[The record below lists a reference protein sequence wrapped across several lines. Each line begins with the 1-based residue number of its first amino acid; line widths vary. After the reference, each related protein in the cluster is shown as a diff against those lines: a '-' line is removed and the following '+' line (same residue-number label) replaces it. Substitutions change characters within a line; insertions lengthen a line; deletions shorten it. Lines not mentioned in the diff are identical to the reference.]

1 MNLIVNV
8 YNKFTGKRDGFVVDS
23 NTSTIAKITRASFN
37 NLNTTFS
44 KSFKNSNII
53 VAFGVKNALD
63 IKDIETVNEVGQA
76 HSRDL
81 QLWGRSFFLKTTLI
95 LNTIKYKQL

>member
-1 MNLIVNV
+1 M
-8 YNKFTGKRDGFVVDS
+8 
-23 NTSTIAKITRASFN
+23 TRASFN
-37 NLNTTFS
+37 NLNATFS

-81 QLWGRSFFLKTTLI
+81 QLWGRSFFLKTTL
-95 LNTIKYKQL
+95 NFKYN